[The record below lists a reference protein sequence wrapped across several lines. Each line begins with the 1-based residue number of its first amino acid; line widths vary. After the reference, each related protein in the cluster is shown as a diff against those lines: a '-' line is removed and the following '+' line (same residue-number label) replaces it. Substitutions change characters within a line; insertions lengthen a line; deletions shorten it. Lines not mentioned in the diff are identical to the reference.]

1 MLVSKAKA
9 VMLVLKANLVML
21 VLEVKLVRLVLKAK
35 VVTRRCMHRGVKSFY
50 GNLSK
55 LGVIDVATTGA
66 IVCTIEKANIL
77 VNKLLEE
84 GTLHDILSTVIV
96 DELHMVPVSATP
108 GQCQSRALPI
118 GRIILETVSLVMRG
132 MAVHALVT
140 PIAAAAW

>member
-1 MLVSKAKA
+1 MTPAR
-9 VMLVLKANLVML
+9 
-21 VLEVKLVRLVLKAK
+21 LEGQICHTCLEGQSCKPAL
-35 VVTRRCMHRGVKSFY
+35 HSRGVKSFY

-96 DELHMVPVSATP
+96 DELHMVTVF
-108 GQCQSRALPI
+108 CKSRAGRFLLPE
-118 GRIILETVSLVMRG
+118 LY
-132 MAVHALVT
+132 
-140 PIAAAAW
+140 